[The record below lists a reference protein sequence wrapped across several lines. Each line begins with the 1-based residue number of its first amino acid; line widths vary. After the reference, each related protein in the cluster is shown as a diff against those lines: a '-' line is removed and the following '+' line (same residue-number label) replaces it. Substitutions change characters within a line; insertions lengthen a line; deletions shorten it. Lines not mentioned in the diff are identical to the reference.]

1 MNKAVE
7 IFGDKIIEKLCNL
20 IEKDGSVCLAV
31 SGGKSPIPLFEYLS
45 KNDRI
50 DWSKV
55 IITLIDERATK
66 KMEAR
71 NIVLVNQY
79 LLQNCA
85 KAAQFV
91 NIYDDTKN
99 IVDNIVD
106 LNLNQN
112 VISPKV
118 AILGMGL
125 DGHTASIFPCCP
137 EFNYLMHTST
147 KFAIASPTTAEYHRI
162 TLTFSALLAIDYLF
176 LFAQDHQKQEVL
188 KQLIGDSNKKYP
200 IAELIKFRQVD
211 Q

>member
-1 MNKAVE
+1 MSKSIE
-7 IFGDKIIEKLCNL
+7 IFGNKIIETLCVL

-45 KNDRI
+45 KNNQV

-55 IITLIDERATK
+55 SITLIDERATK
-66 KMEAR
+66 NINDR
-71 NIVLVNQY
+71 NSLLVHKH
-79 LLQNCA
+79 LLQHQA
-85 KAAQFV
+85 KSANFI
-91 NIYDDTKN
+91 NIYDDTKSIVEN
-99 IVDNIVD
+99 IVS
-106 LNLNQN
+106 LNQST
-112 VISPKV
+112 ISPKV

-147 KFAIASPTTAEYHRI
+147 RFAIASPTTADYHRI

-176 LFAQDHQKQEVL
+176 LFAQDAQKQEVL
-188 KQLIGDSNKKYP
+188 SRIRDYSDQKYP
-200 IAELIKFRQVD
+200 ITELMKFRRIQ